1 MRKDLV
7 DYKMV
12 AREWEKAIDDY
23 VIGKNAQ
30 RDKTILK
37 LNLIYG
43 YSGVDGDL
51 ASHKST
57 AICWRYQKAKCIT
70 KIGQNPLK
78 GAVLLFFRHY
88 KIIKIF

>member
-7 DYKMV
+7 DYKMD

-43 YSGVDGDL
+43 YSYTYIAEKVDMSVRQVANIVPKRL
-51 ASHKST
+51 VQ
-57 AICWRYQKAKCIT
+57 ICDM
-70 KIGQNPLK
+70 LE
-78 GAVLLFFRHY
+78 Y
-88 KIIKIF
+88 KRKFL

>member
-7 DYKMV
+7 DYKMD

-43 YSGVDGDL
+43 YSYTYIAEKVDMSVRQVANIVPKRL
-51 ASHKST
+51 VQ
-57 AICWRYQKAKCIT
+57 ICDI
-70 KIGQNPLK
+70 LD
-78 GAVLLFFRHY
+78 Y
-88 KIIKIF
+88 KRKFL

>member
-7 DYKMV
+7 DYKMD
-12 AREWEKAIDDY
+12 AREWEKAIDDF

-43 YSGVDGDL
+43 YSYTYIAEKVDMSVRQVANIVPKRL
-51 ASHKST
+51 VQ
-57 AICWRYQKAKCIT
+57 ICYM
-70 KIGQNPLK
+70 LD
-78 GAVLLFFRHY
+78 Y
-88 KIIKIF
+88 KRKFL

>member
-7 DYKMV
+7 DYKMD

-43 YSGVDGDL
+43 YSYTYIAEKVDMSVL
-51 ASHKST
+51 QVANIVPKRLVQ
-57 AICWRYQKAKCIT
+57 ICDM
-70 KIGQNPLK
+70 LD
-78 GAVLLFFRHY
+78 Y
-88 KIIKIF
+88 KRKFL

>member
-7 DYKMV
+7 DYKMD
-12 AREWEKAIDDY
+12 AREWEKAIDDF

-43 YSGVDGDL
+43 YSYTYIAEKVDMSVRQVANIVPKRLVQLCDML
-51 ASHKST
+51 D
-57 AICWRYQKAKCIT
+57 
-70 KIGQNPLK
+70 
-78 GAVLLFFRHY
+78 Y
-88 KIIKIF
+88 KRKFL

>member
-1 MRKDLV
+1 MRRDLV
-7 DYKMV
+7 DYKMD

-43 YSGVDGDL
+43 YSYTYIAEKVDMSVRQVANIVPKRL
-51 ASHKST
+51 VQ
-57 AICWRYQKAKCIT
+57 ICDM
-70 KIGQNPLK
+70 LD
-78 GAVLLFFRHY
+78 Y
-88 KIIKIF
+88 KRKFL

>member
-7 DYKMV
+7 DYKMD
-12 AREWEKAIDDY
+12 AREWEKAIDDF

-43 YSGVDGDL
+43 YSYTYIAEKVDMSARQVANIVPKRL
-51 ASHKST
+51 VQ
-57 AICWRYQKAKCIT
+57 ICDM
-70 KIGQNPLK
+70 LD
-78 GAVLLFFRHY
+78 Y
-88 KIIKIF
+88 KRKFL

>member
-7 DYKMV
+7 DYKMD

-23 VIGKNAQ
+23 VIGKNAH

-43 YSGVDGDL
+43 YSYTYIAEKVDMSVRQVANIVPKRL
-51 ASHKST
+51 VQ
-57 AICWRYQKAKCIT
+57 ICDM
-70 KIGQNPLK
+70 LD
-78 GAVLLFFRHY
+78 Y
-88 KIIKIF
+88 KRKFL

>member
-7 DYKMV
+7 DYKMD
-12 AREWEKAIDDY
+12 AREWEKALDDY

-43 YSGVDGDL
+43 YSYTYIAEKVDMSVRQVANIVPKRL
-51 ASHKST
+51 VQ
-57 AICWRYQKAKCIT
+57 ICDM
-70 KIGQNPLK
+70 LD
-78 GAVLLFFRHY
+78 Y
-88 KIIKIF
+88 KRKFL

>member
-7 DYKMV
+7 DYKMD

-37 LNLIYG
+37 LNLIYA
-43 YSGVDGDL
+43 YSYTYIAEKVDMSARQVANIVPKRL
-51 ASHKST
+51 VQ
-57 AICWRYQKAKCIT
+57 ICDM
-70 KIGQNPLK
+70 LD
-78 GAVLLFFRHY
+78 Y
-88 KIIKIF
+88 KRKFL

>member
-7 DYKMV
+7 DYKMD
-12 AREWEKAIDDY
+12 AREWEKEIDDF

-43 YSGVDGDL
+43 YSYTYIAEKVDMSVRQVANIVPKRL
-51 ASHKST
+51 VQ
-57 AICWRYQKAKCIT
+57 ICDM
-70 KIGQNPLK
+70 LD
-78 GAVLLFFRHY
+78 Y
-88 KIIKIF
+88 KRKFL

>member
-7 DYKMV
+7 DYKMD
-12 AREWEKAIDDY
+12 AREWEKAIDDF

-43 YSGVDGDL
+43 YSYTYIAEKVDMSVRQVANIVPKRL
-51 ASHKST
+51 VQ
-57 AICWRYQKAKCIT
+57 ICDM
-70 KIGQNPLK
+70 LD
-78 GAVLLFFRHY
+78 Y
-88 KIIKIF
+88 KRKFL

>member
-1 MRKDLV
+1 MRKNLV
-7 DYKMV
+7 DYKMD

-43 YSGVDGDL
+43 YSYTYIAEKVDMSVRQVANIVPKRL
-51 ASHKST
+51 VQ
-57 AICWRYQKAKCIT
+57 ICDM
-70 KIGQNPLK
+70 LD
-78 GAVLLFFRHY
+78 Y
-88 KIIKIF
+88 KRKFL

>member
-7 DYKMV
+7 DYKMD

-23 VIGKNAQ
+23 VIGKNAH

-43 YSGVDGDL
+43 YSYTYIAEKVDMSARQVANIVPKRL
-51 ASHKST
+51 VQ
-57 AICWRYQKAKCIT
+57 ICDM
-70 KIGQNPLK
+70 LD
-78 GAVLLFFRHY
+78 Y
-88 KIIKIF
+88 KRKFL

>member
-1 MRKDLV
+1 MRKYLV
-7 DYKMV
+7 DYKMD

-43 YSGVDGDL
+43 YSYTYIAEKVDMSVRQVANIVPKRL
-51 ASHKST
+51 VQ
-57 AICWRYQKAKCIT
+57 ICDM
-70 KIGQNPLK
+70 LD
-78 GAVLLFFRHY
+78 Y
-88 KIIKIF
+88 KRKFL

>member
-7 DYKMV
+7 DYKMD

-30 RDKTILK
+30 RDKTILI

-43 YSGVDGDL
+43 YSYTYISEKVDMSVRQVANIVPKRL
-51 ASHKST
+51 VQ
-57 AICWRYQKAKCIT
+57 ICDM
-70 KIGQNPLK
+70 LD
-78 GAVLLFFRHY
+78 Y
-88 KIIKIF
+88 KRKFL

>member
-7 DYKMV
+7 DYKMD

-43 YSGVDGDL
+43 YSYTYIAEKVDMSVRQVANIVPKRLVQVCDML
-51 ASHKST
+51 D
-57 AICWRYQKAKCIT
+57 
-70 KIGQNPLK
+70 
-78 GAVLLFFRHY
+78 Y
-88 KIIKIF
+88 KRKFL

>member
-7 DYKMV
+7 DYKMD

-23 VIGKNAQ
+23 VIGKNAH

-43 YSGVDGDL
+43 YSYTDIAEKVDMSARQVANIVPKRL
-51 ASHKST
+51 VQ
-57 AICWRYQKAKCIT
+57 ICDM
-70 KIGQNPLK
+70 LD
-78 GAVLLFFRHY
+78 Y
-88 KIIKIF
+88 KRKFL

>member
-7 DYKMV
+7 DYKMD

-43 YSGVDGDL
+43 YSYTYIAEKVDMSVRQVANIVPKRL
-51 ASHKST
+51 LQ
-57 AICWRYQKAKCIT
+57 ICDM
-70 KIGQNPLK
+70 LD
-78 GAVLLFFRHY
+78 Y
-88 KIIKIF
+88 KRKFL

>member
-7 DYKMV
+7 DYKMD

-43 YSGVDGDL
+43 YSGIDGDF

-57 AICWRYQKAKCIT
+57 AICRRYKKAKGIT
-70 KIGQNPLK
+70 KRGQHPLK
-78 GAVLLFFRHY
+78 GAVLLFFLY
-88 KIIKIF
+88 NAKKYL

>member
-7 DYKMV
+7 DYKMD

-43 YSGVDGDL
+43 YSYTYIAELMETLQVINPRLYAGVIKKL
-51 ASHKST
+51 
-57 AICWRYQKAKCIT
+57 KA
-70 KIGQNPLK
+70 
-78 GAVLLFFRHY
+78 
-88 KIIKIF
+88 

>member
-7 DYKMV
+7 DYKMD

-23 VIGKNAQ
+23 VIGKNAH

-43 YSGVDGDL
+43 DF

-57 AICWRYQKAKCIT
+57 AICWSYQKAK
-70 KIGQNPLK
+70 G
-78 GAVLLFFRHY
+78 
-88 KIIKIF
+88 IKKEGSTR

>member
-7 DYKMV
+7 DYKMD

-43 YSGVDGDL
+43 YSYTYIAEKVDMSVRQVANIVPKRLVQLCDML
-51 ASHKST
+51 D
-57 AICWRYQKAKCIT
+57 
-70 KIGQNPLK
+70 
-78 GAVLLFFRHY
+78 Y
-88 KIIKIF
+88 KRKFL

>member
-7 DYKMV
+7 DYKMD

-30 RDKTILK
+30 RDRTILK

-43 YSGVDGDL
+43 YSYTYIAEKVDMSVRQVANIVPKRL
-51 ASHKST
+51 VQ
-57 AICWRYQKAKCIT
+57 ICDM
-70 KIGQNPLK
+70 LD
-78 GAVLLFFRHY
+78 Y
-88 KIIKIF
+88 KRKFL

>member
-7 DYKMV
+7 DYKMD

-43 YSGVDGDL
+43 YSYTYIAEKVDMSVRQVANIVPKRL
-51 ASHKST
+51 VQ
-57 AICWRYQKAKCIT
+57 ICDM
-70 KIGQNPLK
+70 LD
-78 GAVLLFFRHY
+78 Y
-88 KIIKIF
+88 KRKFL

>member
-7 DYKMV
+7 DYKMD

-43 YSGVDGDL
+43 YSYTSIAEKVDMSVRQVANIVPKRL
-51 ASHKST
+51 VQ
-57 AICWRYQKAKCIT
+57 ICDM
-70 KIGQNPLK
+70 LD
-78 GAVLLFFRHY
+78 Y
-88 KIIKIF
+88 KRKFL

>member
-7 DYKMV
+7 DYKMD

-30 RDKTILK
+30 RDRTILK

-43 YSGVDGDL
+43 YSYTYIAEKVDMSIRQVANIVPKRL
-51 ASHKST
+51 VQ
-57 AICWRYQKAKCIT
+57 ICDM
-70 KIGQNPLK
+70 LD
-78 GAVLLFFRHY
+78 Y
-88 KIIKIF
+88 KRKFL